1 MKNKILLNNLRDLS
15 IYSVLSISE
24 VFEDLFT
31 QILGAIIIVFVN
43 SLLIPLF
50 KLLIKRIKEKINDK
64 EINAILDNVDEKM
77 EKEIKK
83 ILDKME
89 GDNDDDE
96 RLE

>member
-1 MKNKILLNNLRDLS
+1 MKNKILLDNLRDLS
-15 IYSVLSISE
+15 IYSILSIGE
-24 VFEDLFT
+24 VFENLLT
-31 QILGAIIIVFVN
+31 QILGAVIIVVVN

-77 EKEIKK
+77 EEELKK

-89 GDNDDDE
+89 GDNDDE